1 MSNIR
6 LLATQIQAKL
16 EAITDKPV
24 AAVTYALIKLATD
37 LRSIGSNPVIADQI
51 NTSDS
56 VSFEIIKNLAD
67 AVLVLDEAAVSD
79 GKIESAY
86 ADNVGLLEAVQI
98 VMDWLREPSDS
109 AAAVD
114 QIEKLVTKEFADSV
128 TAIDQLID
136 ATISQLVQ
144 PGDSTG
150 VSDQATLS
158 FTKSIDEPVSA
169 VDSRSMDF
177 IKALSD
183 QPSAI
188 DQAAIAF
195 VKALQESVSTQE
207 TFAFDIYKY
216 FQGADS
222 ASVSDV
228 SVIDFIKS
236 ATDSASVSDQKFLEF
251 IKGLTETLT
260 AGDSGQVFST
270 SYADITYFAEDYVGE
285 SRTF

>member
-6 LLATQIQAKL
+6 LLASLVKAKL
-16 EAITDKPV
+16 EASAQKPV
-24 AAVTYALIKLATD
+24 AAVTYALIRLATE
-37 LRSIGSNPVIADQI
+37 LRSIGFNPVLSDQA

-79 GKIESAY
+79 GRIESAY
-86 ADNVGLLEAVQI
+86 TDNVALLEAVQI

-109 AAAVD
+109 ASAVD

-136 ATISQLVQ
+136 ATISQLVET
-144 PGDSTG
+144 GDSTG

-183 QPSAI
+183 QSSAI

-222 ASVSDV
+222 ASVTDATA
-228 SVIDFIKS
+228 IDFTKPL
-236 ATDSASVSDQKFLEF
+236 TESASVSDQKFLEL

-260 AGDSGQVFST
+260 AGDSGQLFST
-270 SYADITYFAEDYVGE
+270 GYADLTYFAEDYVGE